1 MRRTRRAVP
10 ITLVAGL
17 LGAGL
22 VAGPA
27 SAAGSDEPTTSTN
40 RSGDVEYTDPSLAD
54 EPTTTVEGLVRT
66 VTIDRGKGK
75 DVRSE
80 SGPVLLFADDG
91 AVLPLALDAD
101 QVVKG
106 RATAELVK
114 GPDLDAALAG
124 ESADP
129 VEVADAVFSGPTA
142 NAATPRAHRAYV
154 LTVPAAGSYNGTSA
168 ATLTARVKTG
178 LDYWKTEAGGSI
190 TSFTQPVGL
199 RTLSASATPADKC
212 GFTNPGQLWSAGA
225 ERYSDVNF
233 NNPANHLVVLVPD
246 VCIEEGYGLGTVGS
260 DRLASSGAVTM
271 LAGPEGFTH
280 TLSHELGHNFGL
292 DHANSVCDGVEI
304 CEYFDLYSVM
314 GLGVSNFAPPALDS
328 AYRSWLDIAA
338 SGELT
343 TVASGTTKTVSLAP
357 RGATSGV
364 RGVRATAGGT
374 DYWIEWRSGT
384 GRDATSYYPLED
396 TEGAYIDE
404 LAYYARGVT
413 ITELNQ
419 VESEF
424 GVTAGL
430 TLDPVAT
437 ASNGV
442 RTYALKAGKTF
453 KADGLSVTVGSI
465 GSTAN
470 VTVANGPQLPDVPSS
485 TPTISGT
492 PRVYQTLTANTGEWA
507 EGTTFTYQ
515 WFLGSTPIKANAT
528 SKDYYLTAGTLGKN
542 ISVEVTGSAP
552 GFSPVTRRSAAT
564 APIAAAPVVAGS
576 TPTVSGTKRVG
587 SVLTA
592 NPGTWTEGAEL
603 TYQWYLGSVPIQ
615 ANATSKT
622 YLLTAGSRGKTVS
635 VRVTGSKA
643 GFTPTTKASAAS
655 TIDYGILTAPTPVVE
670 GSKTVGSTLTA
681 STGEWT
687 PGTTLTYQW
696 YLGTTPIISNAKS
709 KTYLLTAGSRGKF
722 VSVRVTGTKAGYTT
736 VTKSSAQ
743 FGPIG

>member
-1 MRRTRRAVP
+1 MRRTRLAVP
-10 ITLVAGL
+10 VTLVAGL

-22 VAGPA
+22 AAVPA

-40 RSGDVEYTDPSLAD
+40 RAGDVEYTDPSLAD
-54 EPTTTVEGLVRT
+54 EATTSVEGVVRT

-75 DVRSE
+75 DARSAE
-80 SGPVLLFADDG
+80 GPVLLFTDDG
-91 AVLPLALDAD
+91 EVLPLALDAD

-114 GPDLDAALAG
+114 GADLDAALSG

-129 VEVADAVFSGPTA
+129 VEVAEAVFTGPTA
-142 NAATPRAHRAYV
+142 KAATPRAHRAYV
-154 LTVPAAGSYNGTSA
+154 LTVPAAGSYNGVSA
-168 ATLTARVKTG
+168 TTLNARVKTG
-178 LDYWKTEAGGSI
+178 LDYWKAEAGASI

-212 GFTNPGQLWSAGA
+212 GFTNPGLLWQAGVQ
-225 ERYSDVNF
+225 RYSDVNF

-246 VCIEEGYGLGTVGS
+246 SCINEGYGIGTVGG

-271 LAGPEGFTH
+271 LAGPTGFTH
-280 TLSHELGHNFGL
+280 TLAHELGHNFGL
-292 DHANSVCDGVEI
+292 DHANSECGGGEI
-304 CEYFDLYSVM
+304 CEYLDLYSVM
-314 GLGVSNFAPPALDS
+314 GLGVGAFGPPALDS
-328 AYRSWLDIAA
+328 AYRSWLDIAVN
-338 SGELT
+338 GELT
-343 TVASGTTKTVSLAP
+343 TVETGSKKTVALAP

-364 RGVRATAGGT
+364 RGIRASAGGK

-384 GRDATSYYPLED
+384 GRDAKAYYPLED
-396 TEGAYIDE
+396 TQGTYVEEDAFYT
-404 LAYYARGVT
+404 RGVT
-413 ITELNQ
+413 ITELDQ
-419 VESEF
+419 YETEV
-424 GVTAGL
+424 GLTAGL
-430 TLDPVAT
+430 TLNPVST
-437 ASNGV
+437 AGDGT

-453 KADGLSVTVGSI
+453 KTDLLSVTVGSI
-465 GSTAN
+465 GSTAS
-470 VTVANGPQLPDVPSS
+470 VTVSNGRQLPDVPSS

-492 PRVYQTLTANTGEWA
+492 PRVYQTLTANTGQWA
-507 EGTTFTYQ
+507 EGTEFTYQ
-515 WFLGSTPIKANAT
+515 WFLGTVPIQANAT
-528 SKDYYLTAGTLGKN
+528 GKTYTLTPGTLGKN

-552 GFSPVTRRSAAT
+552 GYASVTKRSAAT
-564 APIAAAPVVAGS
+564 AAVAAAPAVVGS

-615 ANATSKT
+615 ANATSKE

-655 TIDYGILTAPTPVVE
+655 TIGYGILTAPTPVVE
-670 GSKTVGSTLTA
+670 GSKSVGSTLTA

-696 YLGTTPIISNAKS
+696 YLGTVPIQANAKS
-709 KTYLLTAGSRGKF
+709 KTYLLTAGSRGKY